1 LALDLFGRRNEI
13 AKIAKRGI
21 MLHPKTLITVFL
33 SSLALLIVAGQGT
46 AQKQTTAQATIPFEF
61 WIASN
66 CLPAG
71 DYRIEHIESTAYILF
86 RSTDGK
92 IIQDAYTLPV
102 DENPVKESDAK
113 LVFRIQ
119 DGKRYLYE
127 GWGPYGKRG
136 VTVEFGR
143 PAPSGDNRAEVPIS
157 YR

>member
-1 LALDLFGRRNEI
+1 MIRPQRLMAI
-13 AKIAKRGI
+13 
-21 MLHPKTLITVFL
+21 FL

-61 WIASN
+61 WIAGN

-92 IIQDAYTLPV
+92 IVQDAYTLPV
-102 DENPVKESDAK
+102 DDNPAKESDAK
-113 LVFRIQ
+113 LIFRIQ
-119 DGKRYLYE
+119 DGKRYLYG
-127 GWGPYGKRG
+127 GWGPYGKRV

-143 PAPSGDNRAEVPIS
+143 LAPSGDDRAEVPII